1 MYVTFLEALFLLVF
15 LGLIQ
20 RVNSPALVQ
29 TVGRVGS
36 QQCDWV
42 SLSDVPQRQRS
53 VLAARRYNVRLSW
66 VTVDT
71 TQRHSVSGPDT
82 TIQSANDQP
91 TTSLLDRQI
100 DR

>member
-1 MYVTFLEALFLLVF
+1 LR
-15 LGLIQ
+15 LIQ

-53 VLAARRYNVRLSW
+53 VLAARRNNVRLSW
-66 VTVDT
+66 VTVNA

-82 TIQSANDQP
+82 TTPSANDQP
-91 TTSLLDRQI
+91 TTSLADRHVI
-100 DR
+100 S